1 MRLILSCILL
11 FLLTL
16 APKTYA
22 QEMVEVVSFNIRYGT
37 PGDGENKW
45 KSRRDR
51 VFSIFKKYK
60 EGIIATQE
68 ALPLQIDEILE
79 EVPQLDVVYRSRTE
93 KDKAGESNA
102 IFYNKKIWRVV
113 NHETFWLSETPEK
126 PASKSWGNSLP
137 RISTQ
142 VIFQHRTSGKTIKI
156 LNTHLDRSSNNSR
169 VRSVEL
175 ILRTLMTETDATPTV
190 LLGDF
195 NAEFDDDI
203 IVRIK
208 EFFKDAFTGNELEGC
223 TFHGWNGGSHCPR
236 VDYIFYAESQRLNL
250 KNFKIDQWKS
260 KQLYPSDHY
269 PLVATFDL
277 N

>member
-1 MRLILSCILL
+1 MRIIIFCL
-11 FLLTL
+11 FLCFLTFGQ
-16 APKTYA
+16 KSEA
-22 QEMVEVVSFNIRYGT
+22 QVSADIVSFNIRYGT

-79 EVPQLDVVYRSRTE
+79 EVPQLGVVYRSRTE
-93 KDKAGESNA
+93 VDKAGESNA
-102 IFYNKKIWRVV
+102 IFYNKENWRVV
-113 NHETFWLSETPEK
+113 THETFWLSSTPEK

-142 VIFQHRTSGKTIKI
+142 VIFQHRTTGKTIKI
-156 LNTHLDRSSNNSR
+156 LNTHLDRASKNSR
-169 VRSVEL
+169 LRSVEL

-195 NAEFDDDI
+195 NAAFDDDI

-208 EFFKDAFTGNELEGC
+208 EFFKDAYQGDELEGC
-223 TFHGWNGGSHCPR
+223 TFHGWNGGSHCQR
-236 VDYIFYAESQRLNL
+236 IDYIFYDKSEKFSLSS
-250 KNFKIDQWKS
+250 FKIDQWKS

-269 PLVATFDL
+269 PLVATFQL
-277 N
+277 K